1 MKKNNIEKDLEKE
14 LTIIESMV
22 KMGLLT
28 FDGLKAKMKEL
39 GEKYDMPI
47 IIRNHDITT
56 DKTTIEYV

>member
-1 MKKNNIEKDLEKE
+1 
-14 LTIIESMV
+14 MV

-39 GEKYDMPI
+39 GEKYNMPI
-47 IIRNHDITT
+47 VIRNHDITT